1 MEKIIEKM
9 ESYNIFNYLLP
20 GSIFDYIFELWFELK
35 LVQGNIV
42 ENLFVYYF
50 LGMILSRIG
59 SIFIEPIC
67 KKLKWVK
74 FADYGAYIKAS
85 EKDDM
90 VKLLSEVNNTYR
102 TLLSGGIVLIV
113 VKIYFAVMEKLNI
126 SNDINE
132 IVAIVFVV
140 VLFAFSYKKQTKYVA
155 ERVKKVNE
163 ELPVI
168 YK

>member
-9 ESYNIFNYLLP
+9 DSYNIFNYLLP
-20 GSIFDYIFELWFELK
+20 GAIFDYMFEILFHMK

-59 SIFIEPIC
+59 SIIIGPIC
-67 KKLKWVK
+67 KKIKWVK
-74 FADYGAYIKAS
+74 FADYVDFIKAS

-113 VKIYFAVMEKLNI
+113 FKIYFFIVEKLSI
-126 SNDINE
+126 SNDINK
-132 IVAIVFVV
+132 IIAIVFIV
-140 VLFAFSYKKQTKYVA
+140 VLFALSYRKQTKYFA
-155 ERVKKVNE
+155 NRVKKVNE
-163 ELPVI
+163 EES
-168 YK
+168 K

>member
-9 ESYNIFNYLLP
+9 DSYNIFNYLLP
-20 GSIFDYIFELWFELK
+20 GAIFDYMFEILFHMK

-59 SIFIEPIC
+59 SIIIEPIC
-67 KKLKWVK
+67 KKIKWVK
-74 FADYGAYIKAS
+74 FADYGDFIKAS

-113 VKIYFAVMEKLNI
+113 FKIYFFIVEKLSI
-126 SNDINE
+126 SNDINK
-132 IVAIVFVV
+132 IIAIVFIV
-140 VLFAFSYKKQTKYVA
+140 VLFALSYRKQTKYVA
-155 ERVKKVNE
+155 NRVKKVNE
-163 ELPVI
+163 EESKWV
-168 YK
+168 